1 MAETNDDS
9 SKTKTLSLNRPG
21 RLELKTTVDAG
32 QVRQSFPHG
41 RGKQVAVEVKK
52 KRVIRPGRG
61 EEAAAPAAAPEAPA
75 EQAKPAPEAPKA
87 AVPEAAKAPAPTA
100 PAAPAAPKAT
110 AAPAAAPV
118 EAAKPEPAAKARP
131 KSKEEARHAQA
142 RDASKRV
149 DTPQEVRAP
158 IVLRN
163 LTAEEREGRIRALEE
178 SKKAEEAARR
188 KAEVDAVER
197 AAEEIRMKAAREES
211 ERRNKEEEV
220 RRQREEEARLR
231 GEEQAQR
238 LVEKQR
244 GDEAPAESP
253 VITSAPAGRPATPEE
268 DAEAKR
274 TGKPTRRSPL
284 APRVR
289 QADNRRRGGK
299 LTVSQALSAEEEEGR
314 SRSLA
319 AARRAREK
327 LRQQQ
332 MGHNQ
337 AGPKKIVRDVVVP
350 EAITVQ
356 ELANRMAVRGGE
368 VIKRLMAMGQMVT
381 ITQTIDADTAEL
393 LVEEFGHN
401 IRRVSAADV
410 EHGLKQ
416 DDDAD
421 EMKVARPPVVT
432 IMGHV
437 DHGKTSLLD
446 ALRKTDVVRG
456 EAGGITQHIGAYQV
470 QLSDGARIT
479 FLDTPGH
486 AAFSAMRARGAGVT
500 DIVVLVVAADDSVM
514 PQTKEAI
521 DHAKA
526 AGVPII
532 IAINKSDL
540 PGANP
545 DKVRQDLLRH
555 ELVVEGM
562 GGDVLDVEVSA
573 KTGAGLDKLEE
584 AILLQAEVLDLKA
597 NPDRDAEGIVIES
610 RLDKGRGVVATLLVQ
625 RGTLDT
631 GDIIVVGK
639 EWGRIRAM
647 QDDRGKT
654 IKEAGPSVPVEV
666 LGLSGAPLSG
676 NEFSVVENE
685 KRAREICDYR
695 EETERN
701 DKINSV
707 GRASVEQLFANI
719 AAGAIAELPVVIKAD
734 VHGSVEAIAHALEE
748 MGTDEVKPRVLHSAV
763 GGITESDVVLA
774 KASGAIILGF
784 GVRPNS
790 QARQMADKE
799 GVEVRYY
806 KIIYELLDEVR
817 AILSGM
823 LSPITE
829 EKVLGAAQVLETFDI
844 TKVGTIAGCRV
855 MDGIVRRSGKVRL
868 LRDGHVLFDGGIKSL
883 RHHKDEV
890 REIKQGSECGIQ
902 LDGWQDIKVG
912 DEIEFYEQIQVAR
925 TL

>member
-9 SKTKTLSLNRPG
+9 SKKTLSLNRPG
-21 RLELKTTVDAG
+21 RLELKTTVDGG

-61 EEAAAPAAAPEAPA
+61 EETPAAEAPA
-75 EQAKPAPEAPKA
+75 EQP
-87 AVPEAAKAPAPTA
+87 APAPA
-100 PAAPAAPKAT
+100 Q
-110 AAPAAAPV
+110 
-118 EAAKPEPAAKARP
+118 EARPEAAAKARP
-131 KSKEEARHAQA
+131 KSKEETRHAEA
-142 RDASKRV
+142 REASARV
-149 DTPQEVRAP
+149 DTPQEARAP
-158 IVLRN
+158 IVLKN

-188 KAEVDAVER
+188 KAEQEAIER
-197 AAEEIRMKAAREES
+197 AAEEKRLKAEREES
-211 ERRNKEEEV
+211 ERRNKDEEA

-244 GDEAPAESP
+244 VDEPLDDGP
-253 VITSAPAGRPATPEE
+253 VIVPGGAGSRGAAAPEE
-268 DAEAKR
+268 DADKR
-274 TGKPTRRSPL
+274 GGKPSRRSPL

-289 QADNRRRGGK
+289 QADNRRRSGK

-332 MGHNQ
+332 MGQNQ
-337 AGPKKIVRDVVVP
+337 AGGPKKIVRDVVVP

-368 VIKRLMAMGQMVT
+368 VIKKLMQMGQMVT

-401 IRRVSAADV
+401 VRRVSAADV

-421 EMKVARPPVVT
+421 ALKRPRPPVVT
-432 IMGHV
+432 VMGHV

-446 ALRKTDVVRG
+446 ALRKTDVVGG

-470 QLSDGARIT
+470 QLGDGSRIT

-486 AAFSAMRARGAGVT
+486 AAFTAMRARGAGVT

-514 PQTKEAI
+514 PQTREAI

-532 IAINKSDL
+532 VAINKSDL
-540 PGANP
+540 PAANP

-573 KTGAGLDKLEE
+573 IKGTGLDKLEE
-584 AILLQAEVLDLKA
+584 SILLQAEVLDLKA
-597 NPDRDAEGIVIES
+597 NPDRDGEGVVIES

-625 RGTLDT
+625 RGTLET

-647 QDDRGKT
+647 QDDHGRA
-654 IKEAGPSVPVEV
+654 IKSAGPSVPVEV
-666 LGLSGAPLSG
+666 LGLSGAPQSG
-676 NEFSVVENE
+676 DEFSVVENE
-685 KRAREICDYR
+685 KRAREISAYR
-695 EETERN
+695 EETERQ
-701 DKINSV
+701 DKITSV

-719 AAGAIAELPVVIKAD
+719 AAGQIKELPVVIKAD
-734 VHGSVEAIAHALEE
+734 VHGSVEAIAHSLEE

-763 GGITESDVVLA
+763 GGVTESDVTLA
-774 KASGAIILGF
+774 KASDAIILGF

-799 GVEVRYY
+799 GVEIRYY
-806 KIIYELLDEVR
+806 KIIYELLDEVK
-817 AILSGM
+817 AMLSGL
-823 LSPITE
+823 LSPTTE
-829 EKVLGAAQVLETFDI
+829 ERVLGAAQVLETFDI
-844 TKVGTIAGCRV
+844 SKIGTIAGCRV
-855 MDGIVRRSGKVRL
+855 MDGVVKGSGKIRL
-868 LRDGHVLFDGGIKSL
+868 LRDGRVLFDGNIKSL

-902 LDGWQDIKVG
+902 LDGWQDIKIG
-912 DEIEFYEQIQVAR
+912 DEIEFYELAEVAR

>member
-9 SKTKTLSLNRPG
+9 SKKTLSLNRPG

-52 KRVIRPGRG
+52 KRVIRPGRS
-61 EEAAAPAAAPEAPA
+61 EEAPAAEAPA
-75 EQAKPAPEAPKA
+75 EKPAP
-87 AVPEAAKAPAPTA
+87 APAPEPAPA
-100 PAAPAAPKAT
+100 PAAK
-110 AAPAAAPV
+110 
-118 EAAKPEPAAKARP
+118 EAKPEPAAKPRP

-142 RDASKRV
+142 REASTRV

-158 IVLRN
+158 IVLKN

-178 SKKAEEAARR
+178 SKKAEEAARK
-188 KAEVDAVER
+188 KAEQEAIER
-197 AAEEIRMKAAREES
+197 VAEEKRLQAEREES
-211 ERRNKEEEV
+211 ERRNKDEDV
-220 RRQREEEARLR
+220 RRKREEEARLR

-238 LVEKQR
+238 LAEKQR
-244 GDEAPAESP
+244 SDEQPLEDGP
-253 VITSAPAGRPATPEE
+253 VIVPGPGKAAASPEE

-274 TGKPTRRSPL
+274 GGKPARRSPL

-289 QADNRRRGGK
+289 QADNRRRSGK

-332 MGHNQ
+332 QGHNA

-368 VIKRLMAMGQMVT
+368 VIKKLMQMGQMVT

-421 EMKVARPPVVT
+421 ELKVARAPVVT

-446 ALRKTDVVRG
+446 ALRKTDVVAG

-470 QLSDGARIT
+470 QLGDGSRIT

-486 AAFSAMRARGAGVT
+486 AAFTAMRARGAGVT

-514 PQTKEAI
+514 PQTREAI

-532 IAINKSDL
+532 VAINKSDV

-573 KTGAGLDKLEE
+573 LKGTNLDKLEE

-597 NPDRDAEGIVIES
+597 NPDRDAEGVVIES
-610 RLDKGRGVVATLLVQ
+610 RVDKGRGVVATLLVQ
-625 RGTLDT
+625 RGTLET

-647 QDDRGKT
+647 HDDRGKSL
-654 IKEAGPSVPVEV
+654 KEAGPSVPVEV
-666 LGLSGAPLSG
+666 LGLSGAPTSG
-676 NEFSVVENE
+676 DEFSVVENE
-685 KRAREICDYR
+685 KRAREVAAYR

-701 DKINSV
+701 EKITSV

-719 AAGAIAELPVVIKAD
+719 AAGQAKELPVVIKAD
-734 VHGSVEAIAHALEE
+734 VHGSVEAIAHSLEE

-763 GGITESDVVLA
+763 GGVTESDVVLA
-774 KASGAIILGF
+774 KASDALILGF

-790 QARQMADKE
+790 QARQLADKE
-799 GVEVRYY
+799 GVEIRYY
-806 KIIYELLDEVR
+806 KIIYELLDDVR
-817 AILSGM
+817 AMLSGM
-823 LSPITE
+823 LSPTTE

-844 TKVGTIAGCRV
+844 TKIGTIAGCRV

-868 LRDGHVLFDGGIKSL
+868 LRDGHVIFDGGIKSL

-912 DEIEFYEQIQVAR
+912 DEIEFYELTEVAR

>member
-52 KRVIRPGRG
+52 KRVIRPGRA
-61 EEAAAPAAAPEAPA
+61 EETPAEAPVEQAKAAPEAAPEAAKPAPAPAPEAPA
-75 EQAKPAPEAPKA
+75 
-87 AVPEAAKAPAPTA
+87 PEAAQPE
-100 PAAPAAPKAT
+100 
-110 AAPAAAPV
+110 AAAKV
-118 EAAKPEPAAKARP
+118 RP
-131 KSKEEARHAQA
+131 KSKEETRHAQSREAAA
-142 RDASKRV
+142 RIDR
-149 DTPQEVRAP
+149 PREVRAP
-158 IVLRN
+158 IVLKN

-188 KAEVDAVER
+188 QAEIDAVER
-197 AAEEIRMKAAREES
+197 AAEEKRLAAEREES
-211 ERRNKEEEV
+211 ARRNKEEEA

-244 GDEAPAESP
+244 GDDAPEESP
-253 VITSAPAGRPATPEE
+253 VVIAPGPGGRAATPEE

-274 TGKPTRRSPL
+274 GGKPTRRSPL

-289 QADNRRRGGK
+289 QVDNRRRSGK

-416 DDDAD
+416 DDDAA
-421 EMKVARPPVVT
+421 ELKVARPPVVT

-470 QLSDGARIT
+470 QLGDGSRIT

-532 IAINKSDL
+532 VAINKSDL
-540 PGANP
+540 PGAQP

-573 KTGAGLDKLEE
+573 KTGSGLDKLEE

-597 NPDRDAEGIVIES
+597 NPDRDAEGVVIES

-647 QDDRGKT
+647 QDDRGKAL
-654 IKEAGPSVPVEV
+654 KEAGPSVPVEV
-666 LGLSGAPLSG
+666 LGLSGAPVSG
-676 NEFSVVENE
+676 DEFSVVENE
-685 KRAREICDYR
+685 KRAREISAYR

-701 DKINSV
+701 EKITSV

-719 AAGAIAELPVVIKAD
+719 AAGAVAELPVVIKAD
-734 VHGSVEAIAHALEE
+734 VHGSVEAIAHSLED

-806 KIIYELLDEVR
+806 KIIYELLDDVR

-823 LSPITE
+823 LSPTTE

-844 TKVGTIAGCRV
+844 TKIGTIAGCRV

-868 LRDGHVLFDGGIKSL
+868 LRDGHVIFDGGIKSL

-912 DEIEFYEQIQVAR
+912 DEIEFYEQVQVAR

>member
-1 MAETNDDS
+1 VIMAETNDDS
-9 SKTKTLSLNRPG
+9 SKKTLSLSRPG
-21 RLELKTTVDAG
+21 RLELKTTVDGG

-52 KRVIRPGRG
+52 KRVIRSGRG
-61 EEAAAPAAAPEAPA
+61 EEQGA
-75 EQAKPAPEAPKA
+75 EEAPKA
-87 AVPEAAKAPAPTA
+87 SPQSEAAAKQTQRQ
-100 PAAPAAPKAT
+100 
-110 AAPAAAPV
+110 
-118 EAAKPEPAAKARP
+118 EAAR
-131 KSKEEARHAQA
+131 EA
-142 RDASKRV
+142 STKV
-149 DTPQEVRAP
+149 DTPHDVRAP
-158 IVLRN
+158 IVLKN
-163 LTAEEREGRIRALEE
+163 LTTEEREGRIRALEE
-178 SKKAEEAARR
+178 SKRAEEAARR
-188 KAEVDAVER
+188 KAEEDARQRVEDEKR
-197 AAEEIRMKAAREES
+197 QKVEREES
-211 ERRNKEEEV
+211 ERRNKDEET

-244 GDEAPAESP
+244 GDVADEP
-253 VITSAPAGRPATPEE
+253 VAAPAGPRTGTDEE

-274 TGKPTRRSPL
+274 GNKPGRRSQL
-284 APRVR
+284 APRAR
-289 QADNRRRGGK
+289 QQDNRRRSGK

-332 MGHNQ
+332 MGQNQ
-337 AGPKKIVRDVVVP
+337 AGGPKKFVRDVIVP

-368 VIKRLMAMGQMVT
+368 VIKKLMAMGQMVT

-401 IRRVSAADV
+401 VRRVSAADV

-416 DDDAD
+416 DDDA
-421 EMKVARPPVVT
+421 EALKKPRPPVVT

-446 ALRKTDVVRG
+446 ALRKTDVVAG

-470 QLSDGARIT
+470 TLQNGARIT

-486 AAFSAMRARGAGVT
+486 AAFTAMRARGAGVT

-514 PQTKEAI
+514 PQTREAI

-532 IAINKSDL
+532 VAINKIDV
-540 PGANP
+540 PGAQP
-545 DKVRQDLLRH
+545 EKVRQDLLRH
-555 ELVVEGM
+555 ELVVESM

-573 KTGAGLDKLEE
+573 LKGTGLDKLEE
-584 AILLQAEVLDLKA
+584 TILLQAEVLDLQA
-597 NPDRDAEGIVIES
+597 NPDRDGEGVVVEA

-625 RGTLDT
+625 RGTLKT

-647 QDDRGKT
+647 VNDHGQPIT
-654 IKEAGPSVPVEV
+654 EAGPAVPVEV
-666 LGLSGAPLSG
+666 LGLSGAPQAG
-676 NEFSVVENE
+676 DEFSVVENE
-685 KRAREICDYR
+685 KRAREISAYR
-695 EETERN
+695 EETERHE
-701 DKINSV
+701 KITSV

-719 AAGAIAELPVVIKAD
+719 AAGSAKELPVVIKAD
-734 VHGSVEAIAHALEE
+734 VHGSVEAIAHSLES
-748 MGTDEVKPRVLHSAV
+748 MGTDEVKPRILHSAV
-763 GGITESDVVLA
+763 GGITESDVTLA

-799 GVEVRYY
+799 GIEVRYY
-806 KIIYELLDEVR
+806 KIIYELLDEVK
-817 AILSGM
+817 AMLSGM
-823 LSPITE
+823 LTPTTE
-829 EKVLGAAQVLETFDI
+829 ERVLGAAQVLETFDI
-844 TKVGTIAGCRV
+844 TKIGTIAGCRV

-868 LRDGHVLFDGGIKSL
+868 LRDGRVLFDGGIKSL

-912 DEIEFYEQIQVAR
+912 DEIEFYELTQVAR